1 MTNLAKDVRGSA
13 TPRARR
19 RSLIYALASVPVV
32 VFAVAAMVR
41 RGVDAQQ
48 SAVIPTAAGIFI
60 SGTTVSL
67 LLLIGA
73 VAFAIA
79 LRTRLGRLRKRF
91 ALLAS
96 AFPEGI
102 AFLVGYPAMH
112 IGEGSPRPWQALNQS
127 RIHAVVIGI
136 DELLIVSIDDSVNV
150 LARTHRK
157 GMAAKLGTREVAKVE
172 MSQIE
177 IALRTSDLDMDLGV
191 LPNGLTQFSVPS
203 YSDFSALV
211 ELDQQA

>member
-73 VAFAIA
+73 VAFSIA

-96 AFPEGI
+96 AFPQGI
-102 AFLVGYPAMH
+102 AFLVGH
-112 IGEGSPRPWQALNQS
+112 SSLHVGEASPRPWRALNQS

-150 LARTHRK
+150 LARTHRT
-157 GMAAKLGTREVAKVE
+157 GMMAKLGTRDVAKVE